1 MYFHSGAELWT
12 LRLSGQV
19 CLVLNTCLF
28 KVTGIYMFMNK
39 IISYMFKLV
48 YKLPDVL
55 HQPVTMEGI
64 RLVVRHNTNFI
75 TVHSRVTI
83 GGCSMK
89 FEHKIE
95 HQFAHAI
102 AHRMPYT
109 SILSICMTLLQGHT
123 KSFLKEISLCHSFQ
137 SY

>member
-1 MYFHSGAELWT
+1 MKSLA
-12 LRLSGQV
+12 
-19 CLVLNTCLF
+19 
-28 KVTGIYMFMNK
+28 
-39 IISYMFKLV
+39 MFKLV

-55 HQPVTMEGI
+55 HQPVTTEGI
-64 RLVVRHNTNFI
+64 WLIVWHNTNFI

-109 SILSICMTLLQGHT
+109 SILFICMTLLQGYT
-123 KSFLKEISLCHSFQ
+123 KSF
-137 SY
+137 